1 MYICGTQ
8 REEAELSSKPYF
20 DEVAPRWDTM
30 RRSFFSDGLRDK
42 ALAVAA
48 LEPGQIAADLG
59 AGTGFLTEALVGRG
73 LRVIAVDQSETML
86 ATLASHLAGR
96 GEIEGRLGDAER
108 LPIAD
113 GEVDHAFANMYLH
126 HVERPEI
133 AVREMARIV
142 RPGGTVVIT
151 DMDEHDFAFLRTEQH
166 DRWLGF
172 ARQSVRVWLEAAGL
186 IDIQVECAEENCSAS
201 SEHGADPATVSLF
214 LAWGRR

>member
-1 MYICGTQ
+1 
-8 REEAELSSKPYF
+8 
-20 DEVAPRWDTM
+20 
-30 RRSFFSDGLRDK
+30 
-42 ALAVAA
+42 
-48 LEPGQIAADLG
+48 
-59 AGTGFLTEALVGRG
+59 
-73 LRVIAVDQSETML
+73 
-86 ATLASHLAGR
+86 
-96 GEIEGRLGDAER
+96 

-172 ARQSVRVWLEAAGL
+172 ARQSVRGWLEAAGL
-186 IDIQVECAEENCSAS
+186 MDIQIECAEENCSAT
-201 SEHGADPATVSLF
+201 SEHGADPATVGLF